1 MQPANPYAT
10 GAGGPD
16 FERRVAA
23 GFICS
28 ALAGVAIP
36 PLTHP
41 PGKIWLQA
49 AHLDYGF
56 EDLVLESVESDK
68 SQQRVFVSVKS
79 TISPRSSDPEF
90 TDVISKAWNDWQ
102 PRTSFDRNKDVFLLV
117 AATSRSPRIHLLG
130 KLTDVARASADL
142 ADFENRLSREG
153 YIHSAVRDLHPEIAG
168 VIEKETQAKPDG
180 EGVRQFLRHFY
191 VSIFDF
197 DQEASQDKSR
207 VVGVLKLAS
216 ESRDMDAAISCWNAV
231 FESVS
236 LATPRAKVFSAVEFE
251 SIARQHGLKVDT
263 SVRIRT
269 WLTNLRAHCRMT
281 RNGITS
287 LLSNQRHIIRQGA
300 LEDIWNALSDNQCIL
315 VTGPAGS
322 GKSALAI
329 EAAEKFA
336 KPENVFCFQSEELA
350 HPHLDAALQAGGL
363 RDLNAEEWSDSLPFE
378 PRVLLIESLERLLQS
393 TGSREAL
400 TQLLRTVVA
409 DRRWRVIVTCR
420 DYLADHVR
428 DAWITPAG

>member
-1 MQPANPYAT
+1 MQPANPYAS
-10 GAGGPD
+10 GAGGTD

-28 ALAGVAIP
+28 ALVGAPIP
-36 PLTHP
+36 PLTNSP
-41 PGKIWLQA
+41 RKIWLQA
-49 AHLDYGF
+49 AHLNCGF
-56 EDLVLESVESDK
+56 DDLVLDVVESDK

-79 TISPRSSDPEF
+79 TINPRASDPEF
-90 TDVISKAWNDWQ
+90 TDVISKAWKDWQ
-102 PRTSFDRNKDVFLLV
+102 AGTSFDRNKDVFLLV

-130 KLTDVARASADL
+130 KLTDIARASADR

-153 YIHSAVRDLHPEIAG
+153 YIRSVVRDLHPEIAV
-168 VIEKETQAKPDG
+168 VIGKETQAKPDG
-180 EGVRQFLRHFY
+180 EDLRQFLRRFF
-191 VSIFDF
+191 VSTFDF

-207 VVGVLKLAS
+207 VIGVLKLAS
-216 ESRDMDAAISCWNAV
+216 ESRDGDAAVSCWNAV

-236 LATPRAKVFSAVEFE
+236 LTTPQAKVFSSVEFE
-251 SIARQHGLKVDT
+251 SFALKHGLKVDT

-269 WLTNLRAHCRMT
+269 WLTNLRAHCRMS

-287 LLSNQRHIIRQGA
+287 LLSNQRHIIRQGS
-300 LEDIWNALSDNQCIL
+300 LGDIWNALPDNQCIL

-350 HPHLDAALQAGGL
+350 HPHLDAALQ
-363 RDLNAEEWSDSLPFE
+363 SLIISGFSKIAFNS
-378 PRVLLIESLERLLQS
+378 LI
-393 TGSREAL
+393 
-400 TQLLRTVVA
+400 
-409 DRRWRVIVTCR
+409 
-420 DYLADHVR
+420 
-428 DAWITPAG
+428 